1 MLSCVTLKNT
11 SLTLLKVKNV
21 TEDNIYKKC
30 GYKTSINFKKIYTW
44 NVDDKTIE
52 LWSKEDTNI
61 KKYNQHNILTKYSI
75 KVNVN
80 NKCIFFLKNKDHFI
94 NLDSDFFN
102 KFFELKETIEVSKD
116 DTNNEHNNNK
126 NNNNN
131 INNNN
136 NNNNNNNDNNE
147 NNDGINA
154 NSTYGLEKT
163 NDLLNKLLHNNS
175 SENEDS
181 FEFNS
186 ELSYELYSYSDDE
199 DDDDKNNKS
208 VISK

>member
-1 MLSCVTLKNT
+1 MLSCITLKNT
-11 SLTLLKVKNV
+11 SFTLLKVKNV

-61 KKYNQHNILTKYSI
+61 KKYNMHEILTKYSI
-75 KVNVN
+75 KLNLN
-80 NKCIFFLKNKDHFI
+80 NKCIFFLRNKEQFI
-94 NLDSDFFN
+94 NLDTNIFN
-102 KFFELKETIEVSKD
+102 KFFDLKETIEISKD
-116 DTNNEHNNNK
+116 DTNNEHNT
-126 NNNNN
+126 
-131 INNNN
+131 
-136 NNNNNNNDNNE
+136 NDNNT
-147 NNDGINA
+147 NNDSINT

-163 NDLLNKLLHNNS
+163 NDLLNKLLHNNNNTNT

-186 ELSYELYSYSDDE
+186 ELSYELYSYSDDDNDE
-199 DDDDKNNKS
+199 TDNNKC